1 LTSATIMPGTVVDA
15 LLLSLGIAFS
25 PIPVLAIVALLL
37 SARSRPIGLGFTCGW
52 LGGIV
57 VVVTAATAFARYSER
72 LGVAALRQSAAVAAV
87 VLGVVAV
94 VAGVAVWFL
103 RSSGTAGGQ
112 PRWLAGLDQ
121 MSVPQAVLLGIA
133 LSVLNPKNLLACI
146 LAGLMIGWSG
156 LSSRSAAAWTAAFS
170 LVASSTVLLP
180 MLSFLILGRAVRVRF
195 TMVRDWLV
203 RHHAGVVSTILI
215 VIGALLV
222 IRGLGG
228 S

>member
-1 LTSATIMPGTVVDA
+1 MMPGTVGDA
-15 LLLSLGIAFS
+15 LLLSLGIALS

-37 SARSRPIGLGFTCGW
+37 SERPRPTGLGFTCGW

-57 VVVTAATAFARYSER
+57 GVVTAATAFARYSER
-72 LGVAALRQSAAVAAV
+72 LGVDALRQSAAVAAV
-87 VLGVVAV
+87 VLGGVAI
-94 VAGVAVWFL
+94 VAGAAVWFL
-103 RSSGTAGGQ
+103 RSSGSGGRQ

-121 MSVPQAVLLGIA
+121 MSVRGAVLLGIA
-133 LSVLNPKNLLACI
+133 LSALNPKNLLASI

-156 LSSRSAAAWTAAFS
+156 LPSPSAAVLTGTFS
-170 LVASSTVLLP
+170 LVASSTVVLP
-180 MLSFLILGRAVRVRF
+180 MLTFLIFGRAVRGRL